1 MTQHDTIDARIFAME
16 LQLVARVWRAKTD
29 AALSGLRLSTTLA
42 YPIMAVHR
50 LGEGVRQTVV
60 ANALG
65 IEGPSLVR
73 ALDALGAAGLLDR
86 REDLADRRAK
96 TLHLTPEGKRLARHI
111 ETVVARVREDLLA
124 GISSSDLAATAR
136 TLQSI
141 ARAAGV
147 SLAAPIALA
156 DFDGPSA
163 VPEASI

>member
-1 MTQHDTIDARIFAME
+1 MTHYDTIDARIFAME

-29 AALSGLRLSTTLA
+29 AALAELRMSTTLA

-50 LGEGVRQTVV
+50 LGDGVRQTIV

-73 ALDALGAAGLLDR
+73 SLDALGAAGLLDR

-96 TLHLTPEGKRLARHI
+96 TLHLTFEGKRLAQHI
-111 ETVVARVREDLLA
+111 ETAVARVREDLLA

-141 ARAAGV
+141 AHAAGV

-156 DFDGPSA
+156 DFESPGADLEVSR
-163 VPEASI
+163 